1 MRLVERHII
10 KQNHIRF
17 REIDKMSFF
26 SKNLFNCAVYL
37 CRQAFFSG
45 QPIPT
50 FNQIYHSLKNT
61 DDYQALPSKVAQL
74 VFKQVDKCFKSYQ
87 EAKKEYQLNPDK
99 FLGEPKL
106 PKYKHKL
113 QGRNV
118 LTFNNQAVSK
128 KALKQGLISLSG
140 LPISI
145 KTKLTQIEEVRI
157 IPKNNVYI
165 LEAVYEQEETTPEVN
180 NRIAAI
186 DIGLNNLAAVSS
198 NCLDFQPFIVCG
210 QAIKSCNQFYNKVKT
225 SLQSQLPKNQKAQSQ
240 RTSRKIE
247 ALTLKRNN
255 KVDYYLHTA
264 SRFIINQLVSQ
275 NITHLIIGKNE
286 NWKQNIN
293 LGSKTNQ
300 NFTNIPHARFIQQ
313 LEYKAKLVGIKVQ
326 IVEESYTSKCSFLDF
341 EPIKKHEQYLG
352 KRVKRGLF
360 RSQSGKH
367 YSADLNGSLNI
378 LRKVVGDS
386 IFDRNSVERLV
397 VSPVRCRPYQ
407 ARNI

>member
-10 KQNHIRF
+10 KHNNKWF
-17 REIDKMSFF
+17 REIDKMSFL

-37 CRQAFFSG
+37 CRQAFFCG
-45 QPIPT
+45 QAIPT
-50 FNQIYHSLKNT
+50 FNQIYHSLKNS
-61 DDYQALPSKVAQL
+61 DDYKALPSKVAQL

-87 EAKKEYQLNPDK
+87 EAKKEYSLNPGK

-106 PKYKHKL
+106 PKYKYSSK
-113 QGRNV
+113 GRNV
-118 LTFNNQAVSK
+118 LTFNNQAFSK
-128 KALKQGLISLSG
+128 KALKQGFISPSG
-140 LPISI
+140 LLVCI
-145 KTKLTQIEEVRI
+145 KTKLAQIKEVRI

-165 LEAVYEQEETTPEVN
+165 IEAVYEQEESKLEVN
-180 NRIAAI
+180 SRIAAI
-186 DIGLNNLAAVSS
+186 DIGLNNLATIGS
-198 NCLDFQPFIVCG
+198 NCLDCKPFIVCG
-210 QAIKSCNQFYNKVKT
+210 KAIKSCNQFYNKVKA
-225 SLQSQLPKNQKAQSQ
+225 SLQSKLPKNQK
-240 RTSRKIE
+240 TSRKIE

-275 NITHLIIGKNE
+275 KITHLIIGKNE
-286 NWKQNIN
+286 NWKQSIN
-293 LGSKTNQ
+293 LGSQTNQ
-300 NFTNIPHARFIQQ
+300 NFTSIPHARFIQQ

-326 IVEESYTSKCSFLDF
+326 INEESYTSKCSFLDF

-352 KRVKRGLF
+352 KRIKRGLF
-360 RSQSGKH
+360 RSKSGQT

-386 IFDRNSVERLV
+386 IFDRNSIVRLV
-397 VSPVRCRPYQ
+397 VSPVRFTPYQ

>member
-99 FLGEPKL
+99 FLCEPKL

-113 QGRNV
+113 RGRNV

-128 KALKQGLISLSG
+128 KALKQGLISPSG

-186 DIGLNNLAAVSS
+186 DIGLNNLATVSS

-210 QAIKSCNQFYNKVKT
+210 QAIKSCNQFYNKVKA

-326 IVEESYTSKCSFLDF
+326 IAEESYTSKCSFLDF

-360 RSQSGKH
+360 KSQSGKH

-397 VSPVRCRPYQ
+397 VSPVRCKPYQ

>member
-17 REIDKMSFF
+17 REIDQMSFF

-50 FNQIYHSLKNT
+50 FNQIYHSLKKS
-61 DDYQALPSKVAQL
+61 DDYQALPSKVAQM

-87 EAKKEYQLNPDK
+87 EAKKEYQLSPDK

-128 KALKQGLISLSG
+128 KALKQGLISPSG

-165 LEAVYEQEETTPEVN
+165 LEAVYEREETTIEVN

-186 DIGLNNLAAVSS
+186 DIGLNNLATVSS

-210 QAIKSCNQFYNKVKT
+210 KAIKSCNQFYNKVKA
-225 SLQSQLPKNQKAQSQ
+225 SLQSQLPKNQKS
-240 RTSRKIE
+240 SRKIE

-360 RSQSGKH
+360 RSKSGQP

-378 LRKVVGDS
+378 LRKVVGES

-397 VSPVRCRPYQ
+397 VSPVRCKPYQ

>member
-1 MRLVERHII
+1 
-10 KQNHIRF
+10 
-17 REIDKMSFF
+17 MSFL

-37 CRQAFFSG
+37 CRQAFFSS

-50 FNQIYHSLKNT
+50 FNQIYHALKNT
-61 DDYQALPSKVAQL
+61 NDYKALPSKVAQL

-87 EAKKEYQLNPDK
+87 EAKKEYQLTPDK

-106 PKYKHKL
+106 PKYKHK
-113 QGRNV
+113 QKGRNV

-128 KALKQGLISLSG
+128 KALKQGLILPSG

-165 LEAVYEQEETTPEVN
+165 IEAVYEREETTIEVN

-186 DIGLNNLAAVSS
+186 DIGLNNLATVSS

-210 QAIKSCNQFYNKVKT
+210 KAIKSCNQFYNKVKA
-225 SLQSQLPKNQKAQSQ
+225 SLQSQLPKNQKTSQ
-240 RTSRKIE
+240 KIE
-247 ALTLKRNN
+247 ALTFKRNN

-360 RSQSGKH
+360 RSKSGKY
-367 YSADLNGSLNI
+367 YSADLNGPLNI
-378 LRKVVGDS
+378 LRKVVGES

>member
-10 KQNHIRF
+10 KQNNKWF
-17 REIDKMSFF
+17 SEIDKMSFL

-37 CRQAFFSG
+37 CRQAFFSN
-45 QPIPT
+45 QSIPT
-50 FNQIYHSLKNT
+50 FNQIYHSLKNS
-61 DDYQALPSKVAQL
+61 DDYKALPSKVGQL

-87 EAKKEYQLNPDK
+87 EAKKEYELNPEK
-99 FLGEPKL
+99 FLGEPRL
-106 PKYKHKL
+106 PKYKNK
-113 QGRNV
+113 QKGRNI
-118 LTFNNQAVSK
+118 LTFNNQAFSK
-128 KALKQGLISLSG
+128 KALKQGLILPSG
-140 LPISI
+140 LSVFV
-145 KTKLTQIEEVRI
+145 KTQLTQVEEVRI

-165 LEAVYEQEETTPEVN
+165 VEAIYEQEEATLESN

-186 DIGLNNLAAVSS
+186 DIGLNNLATVSS
-198 NCLDFQPFIVCG
+198 NCLDFISFIVCG
-210 QAIKSCNQFYNKVKT
+210 KAIKSCNQFYNKIKA
-225 SLQSQLPKNQKAQSQ
+225 SLQSQLPKNQKS
-240 RTSRKIE
+240 SKKIE

-275 NITHLIIGKNE
+275 NITHLIVGKNE

-326 IVEESYTSKCSFLDF
+326 IREESYTSKCSFLDF

-360 RSQSGKH
+360 KSKSGKI

-378 LRKVVGDS
+378 LRKAVGDS
-386 IFDRNSVERLV
+386 IFDRNSIGRLV
-397 VSPVRCRPYQ
+397 VSPVRCKPY
-407 ARNI
+407 

>member
-1 MRLVERHII
+1 MLLVERHII

-17 REIDKMSFF
+17 REIDKMSFL

-61 DDYQALPSKVAQL
+61 DDYKALPSKVAQL

-106 PKYKHKL
+106 PKYKHK
-113 QGRNV
+113 QKGRNV

-128 KALKQGLISLSG
+128 KALKQGLISPSG
-140 LPISI
+140 LSILI
-145 KTKLTQIEEVRI
+145 KTKLAQIEEVRI

-165 LEAVYEQEETTPEVN
+165 IEAVYERKEATIEVN

-186 DIGLNNLAAVSS
+186 DIGLNNLATVSS
-198 NCLDFQPFIVCG
+198 NCLDFKPFIVCG
-210 QAIKSCNQFYNKVKT
+210 KAIKSCNQFYNKVKA
-225 SLQSQLPKNQKAQSQ
+225 SLQSQLPKNQNS
-240 RTSRKIE
+240 SRKIE

-264 SRFIINQLVSQ
+264 SRFLINQLVSQ

-286 NWKQNIN
+286 NCKQNID
-293 LGSKTNQ
+293 LGSKNNQ

-326 IVEESYTSKCSFLDF
+326 ITEESYTSKCSFLDF

-360 RSQSGKH
+360 KSLSGKP

-378 LRKVVGDS
+378 LRKVVGES

>member
-10 KQNHIRF
+10 KQNNKWF
-17 REIDKMSFF
+17 KEIDQMSFL

-37 CRQAFFSG
+37 CRQAFFCG

-50 FNQIYHSLKNT
+50 FNQIYHSLKNS
-61 DDYQALPSKVAQL
+61 DDYKALPSKVAQL

-87 EAKKEYQLNPDK
+87 EAKKEYNLNPGK

-106 PKYKHKL
+106 PKYKHSSK
-113 QGRNV
+113 GRNL
-118 LTFNNQAVSK
+118 LTFNNQAFSK
-128 KALKQGLISLSG
+128 KCLKQGLISPSG
-140 LPISI
+140 LSVFI
-145 KTKLTQIEEVRI
+145 KTKLTQIQELRI
-157 IPKNNVYI
+157 IPRNNIYI
-165 LEAVYEQEETTPEVN
+165 IEAVYELEVTTLEANKKV
-180 NRIAAI
+180 AAI
-186 DIGLNNLAAVSS
+186 DIGLNNLATVSS

-210 QAIKSCNQFYNKVKT
+210 KAIKSCNQFYNKVKA
-225 SLQSQLPKNQKAQSQ
+225 SLQSQLPKNQK
-240 RTSRKIE
+240 TSRKIE

-264 SRFIINQLVSQ
+264 SRFIINHLVSQ

-300 NFTNIPHARFIQQ
+300 SFTNIPHAKFIQQ

-326 IVEESYTSKCSFLDF
+326 ITEESYTSKCSFLDF
-341 EPIKKHEQYLG
+341 EPIKKHERYLG
-352 KRVKRGLF
+352 KRIKRGLF
-360 RSQSGKH
+360 RSKSGKT

-378 LRKVVGDS
+378 LRKAVGDS
-386 IFDRNSVERLV
+386 IFDRNSIERLV
-397 VSPVRCRPYQ
+397 VSPVRFTPYQ

>member
-17 REIDKMSFF
+17 REIDQMSFF

-45 QPIPT
+45 QQIPT
-50 FNQIYHSLKNT
+50 FNQIYHSLKKS
-61 DDYQALPSKVAQL
+61 DDYQALPSKVAQM

-128 KALKQGLISLSG
+128 KALKQGLISPSG

-165 LEAVYEQEETTPEVN
+165 LEAVYEREETTIEVN

-186 DIGLNNLAAVSS
+186 DIGLNNLATVSS

-210 QAIKSCNQFYNKVKT
+210 KAIRSCNQFYNKVKA
-225 SLQSQLPKNQKAQSQ
+225 SLQSQLPKNQKS
-240 RTSRKIE
+240 SRKIE

-275 NITHLIIGKNE
+275 NITHFIGKNE

-360 RSQSGKH
+360 RSKSGQP

-378 LRKVVGDS
+378 LRKVVGES

-397 VSPVRCRPYQ
+397 VSPVRCKPYQ

>member
-1 MRLVERHII
+1 MQLVERHLI
-10 KQNHIRF
+10 KHNNIRF
-17 REIDKMSFF
+17 REIDQMSFF

-37 CRQAFFSG
+37 CRQAFFAN

-61 DDYQALPSKVAQL
+61 NDYKALPSKVAQL
-74 VFKQVDKCFKSYQ
+74 VFKQVDKCFRSYQ
-87 EAKKEYQLNPDK
+87 EAKKEYNLNPEK
-99 FLGEPKL
+99 FLGKPKL
-106 PKYKHKL
+106 PKYKHK
-113 QGRNV
+113 QKGRNV

-128 KALKQGLISLSG
+128 KALKQGFISLSG
-140 LPISI
+140 LPILV

-157 IPKNNVYI
+157 IPKNNVYVI
-165 LEAVYEQEETTPEVN
+165 EAVYEQEETTIEVN
-180 NRIAAI
+180 NNRMAAI
-186 DIGLNNLAAVSS
+186 DIGLNNLATVSS
-198 NCLDFQPFIVCG
+198 NCLDFKPFIVCG
-210 QAIKSCNQFYNKVKT
+210 KAIKSGNQFYNKVKA
-225 SLQSQLPKNQKAQSQ
+225 SLQSQLPKNQKS
-240 RTSRKIE
+240 SRKIE
-247 ALTLKRNN
+247 SLTLKRNN

-286 NWKQNIN
+286 NWKQSIN

-300 NFTNIPHARFIQQ
+300 NFVNIPHGRFIQQ

-326 IVEESYTSKCSFLDF
+326 MTEESYTSKCSFLDF

-360 RSQSGKH
+360 KSKSGQT
-367 YSADLNGSLNI
+367 YAADLNGSLNI
-378 LRKVVGDS
+378 LRKVVGES
-386 IFDRNSVERLV
+386 IFDRNSIERLV
-397 VSPVRCRPYQ
+397 VSPVRCKPYQ

>member
-1 MRLVERHII
+1 M
-10 KQNHIRF
+10 
-17 REIDKMSFF
+17 
-26 SKNLFNCAVYL
+26 
-37 CRQAFFSG
+37 
-45 QPIPT
+45 
-50 FNQIYHSLKNT
+50 
-61 DDYQALPSKVAQL
+61 
-74 VFKQVDKCFKSYQ
+74 
-87 EAKKEYQLNPDK
+87 
-99 FLGEPKL
+99 
-106 PKYKHKL
+106 
-113 QGRNV
+113 
-118 LTFNNQAVSK
+118 
-128 KALKQGLISLSG
+128 
-140 LPISI
+140 
-145 KTKLTQIEEVRI
+145 RI

-165 LEAVYEQEETTPEVN
+165 IEAVYEQEETTPEVN

-210 QAIKSCNQFYNKVKT
+210 KAIKSCNQFYNKVKA
-225 SLQSQLPKNQKAQSQ
+225 SLQSQLSKNQKS
-240 RTSRKIE
+240 SRKIE
-247 ALTLKRNN
+247 ALTLKRNH

-326 IVEESYTSKCSFLDF
+326 ITTESYTSKCSFLDF

-360 RSQSGKH
+360 KSQFGKH

-397 VSPVRCRPYQ
+397 VSPVRCKPYQ

>member
-1 MRLVERHII
+1 
-10 KQNHIRF
+10 
-17 REIDKMSFF
+17 
-26 SKNLFNCAVYL
+26 
-37 CRQAFFSG
+37 
-45 QPIPT
+45 
-50 FNQIYHSLKNT
+50 
-61 DDYQALPSKVAQL
+61 
-74 VFKQVDKCFKSYQ
+74 
-87 EAKKEYQLNPDK
+87 
-99 FLGEPKL
+99 
-106 PKYKHKL
+106 
-113 QGRNV
+113 
-118 LTFNNQAVSK
+118 
-128 KALKQGLISLSG
+128 
-140 LPISI
+140 
-145 KTKLTQIEEVRI
+145 
-157 IPKNNVYI
+157 
-165 LEAVYEQEETTPEVN
+165 
-180 NRIAAI
+180 
-186 DIGLNNLAAVSS
+186 
-198 NCLDFQPFIVCG
+198 
-210 QAIKSCNQFYNKVKT
+210 
-225 SLQSQLPKNQKAQSQ
+225 
-240 RTSRKIE
+240 
-247 ALTLKRNN
+247 
-255 KVDYYLHTA
+255 VDYYLHTA

-360 RSQSGKH
+360 KSQSGKH

-397 VSPVRCRPYQ
+397 VSPVRCKPYQ

>member
-1 MRLVERHII
+1 MLLVERHII
-10 KQNHIRF
+10 KHNHIRF
-17 REIDKMSFF
+17 REIDQMSFF

-37 CRQAFFSG
+37 CRQAFFSS

-61 DDYQALPSKVAQL
+61 DDYKALPSKVAQL

-87 EAKKEYQLNPDK
+87 EAKKEYQLNPGK

-106 PKYKHKL
+106 PKYKHK
-113 QGRNV
+113 QKGRNI

-128 KALKQGLISLSG
+128 KALKKGLISPSG
-140 LPISI
+140 LSISI

-165 LEAVYEQEETTPEVN
+165 IEAVYERKETTIEVN

-186 DIGLNNLAAVSS
+186 DIGLNNLATVSS

-210 QAIKSCNQFYNKVKT
+210 KAIKSCNQFYNKVKAGF
-225 SLQSQLPKNQKAQSQ
+225 QSQLPKNQK
-240 RTSRKIE
+240 TSRKIE
-247 ALTLKRNN
+247 SLTLKRNT

-264 SRFIINQLVSQ
+264 SRFIINQLVIQ

-300 NFTNIPHARFIQQ
+300 NFTSIPHARFIQQ
-313 LEYKAKLVGIKVQ
+313 LEYKAKLAGIKVQ
-326 IVEESYTSKCSFLDF
+326 LTEESYTSKCSFLDF

-360 RSQSGKH
+360 KSQSGKL

-378 LRKVVGDS
+378 LRKVVGES
-386 IFDRNSVERLV
+386 IFDRNSIERLV
-397 VSPVRCRPYQ
+397 VSPVRCKPYQ

>member
-128 KALKQGLISLSG
+128 KALKQGLISPSG

-210 QAIKSCNQFYNKVKT
+210 QAIKSCNQFYNKVKA
-225 SLQSQLPKNQKAQSQ
+225 SLQSQLSKSQKS
-240 RTSRKIE
+240 SRKIE
-247 ALTLKRNN
+247 ALTLKRNH

-264 SRFIINQLVSQ
+264 SRFIIN
-275 NITHLIIGKNE
+275 
-286 NWKQNIN
+286 
-293 LGSKTNQ
+293 
-300 NFTNIPHARFIQQ
+300 
-313 LEYKAKLVGIKVQ
+313 
-326 IVEESYTSKCSFLDF
+326 
-341 EPIKKHEQYLG
+341 
-352 KRVKRGLF
+352 
-360 RSQSGKH
+360 
-367 YSADLNGSLNI
+367 
-378 LRKVVGDS
+378 
-386 IFDRNSVERLV
+386 
-397 VSPVRCRPYQ
+397 
-407 ARNI
+407 

>member
-113 QGRNV
+113 RGRNV

-128 KALKQGLISLSG
+128 KALKQGLISPSG

-186 DIGLNNLAAVSS
+186 DIGLNNLATVSS

-210 QAIKSCNQFYNKVKT
+210 QAIKSCNQFYNKVKA

-300 NFTNIPHARFIQQ
+300 NFTNIPHGRFIQQ

-326 IVEESYTSKCSFLDF
+326 IAEESYTSKCSFLDF

-360 RSQSGKH
+360 KSQSGKH

-397 VSPVRCRPYQ
+397 VSPVRCKPYQ

>member
-1 MRLVERHII
+1 
-10 KQNHIRF
+10 
-17 REIDKMSFF
+17 
-26 SKNLFNCAVYL
+26 
-37 CRQAFFSG
+37 
-45 QPIPT
+45 
-50 FNQIYHSLKNT
+50 
-61 DDYQALPSKVAQL
+61 
-74 VFKQVDKCFKSYQ
+74 
-87 EAKKEYQLNPDK
+87 
-99 FLGEPKL
+99 
-106 PKYKHKL
+106 
-113 QGRNV
+113 
-118 LTFNNQAVSK
+118 
-128 KALKQGLISLSG
+128 
-140 LPISI
+140 
-145 KTKLTQIEEVRI
+145 VRI

-165 LEAVYEQEETTPEVN
+165 LEAVYEREETSIEVN

-186 DIGLNNLAAVSS
+186 DIGLNNLATVSS

-210 QAIKSCNQFYNKVKT
+210 KAIKSCNQFYSKVKA

-360 RSQSGKH
+360 KSQFGKH
-367 YSADLNGSLNI
+367 YSADFNGSLNI

-386 IFDRNSVERLV
+386 IFDRNSALV
-397 VSPVRCRPYQ
+397 ACS
-407 ARNI
+407 